1 MLKLFALLS
10 VLHFLV
16 TYKMSLHAFL
26 TGIRIEGI
34 TCLCTVKTNTA
45 LDSARN
51 EYSQFVPRNVRV
63 KLFKHHIMKSNP
75 AIDLRLH
82 W

>member
-1 MLKLFALLS
+1 MVKAIQQIEARWLRQCLLFKVVLLALLS

-34 TCLCTVKTNTA
+34 TCSCTVKINTA

-51 EYSQFVPRNVRV
+51 KY
-63 KLFKHHIMKSNP
+63 
-75 AIDLRLH
+75 
-82 W
+82 